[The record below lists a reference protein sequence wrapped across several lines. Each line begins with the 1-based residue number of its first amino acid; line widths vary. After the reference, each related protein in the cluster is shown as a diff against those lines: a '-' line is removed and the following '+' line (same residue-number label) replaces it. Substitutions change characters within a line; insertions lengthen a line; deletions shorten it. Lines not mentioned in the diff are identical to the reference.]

1 MPGTRCC
8 ATGSPGSET
17 VSKERARRRAERLA
31 VLEKE
36 KAARARRTERRNRR
50 RALVRKLTPQRRGS
64 GRLYRRSRAQ
74 RAGIVV
80 VPLTAS
86 ALVWFLVPELALRI
100 LLIALI
106 VLVLPALVV
115 VVLGRR

>member
-1 MPGTRCC
+1 
-8 ATGSPGSET
+8 

-36 KAARARRTERRNRR
+36 KAARARKVARRQRR
-50 RALVRKLTPQRRGS
+50 RALVGKLTPQRRGS

-80 VPLTAS
+80 IPLLA
-86 ALVWFLVPELALRI
+86 ALLVWFLIPDVALR
-100 LLIALI
+100 LVLIAMI
-106 VLVLPALVV
+106 VLILPALVV
-115 VVLGRR
+115 VVLGRRF